1 MNISTMKTLD
11 KNLDPTTVRKF
22 KKLLS
27 EHKKNF
33 TDKEFKYLNK
43 TDYNTSNFYRLPK
56 IHKSG
61 LITNAIIEQNSEVVN
76 INEPQDL
83 KVRPIVGGR
92 KCPTGKY
99 SELIDTSLKP
109 FLKHKKLH

>member
-1 MNISTMKTLD
+1 MNILTMKTLD

-33 TDKEFKYLNK
+33 TDKEFN
-43 TDYNTSNFYRLPK
+43 NTSNFYRLPK
-56 IHKSG
+56 IHKCG